1 MVDFHI
7 LDIPTKGRSKTSAG
21 MADVEARG
29 LAAVAFVRVE
39 APQVEIAMAA
49 AAQKDQAGRDRVEVD
64 PANLAYVEE
73 GVEVMKDASG
83 VTSSWCVAKYAKLK
97 QGGINY

>member
-1 MVDFHI
+1 
-7 LDIPTKGRSKTSAG
+7 
-21 MADVEARG
+21 MADVEA

-39 APQVEIAMAA
+39 AMAA

-97 QGGINY
+97 F

>member
-1 MVDFHI
+1 
-7 LDIPTKGRSKTSAG
+7 

-29 LAAVAFVRVE
+29 LAAVAFVREAVDVE

-49 AAQKDQAGRDRVEVD
+49 AAQKDQAGRDRAEAD

-97 QGGINY
+97 F